1 MSAKYRPLAYLPPA
15 SRSSTLPWDAGGR
28 VTAAPL
34 GWLSGRT
41 ASRLPRN
48 SRPHRAVFH
57 PRARLARNQL
67 PAPSRPPAGHRCRD
81 FPPCRILPGRRFC
94 PERAMV
100 SGSRWLGSPCLGSP
114 CLVSWW
120 LVSPWLVSRSP
131 TNHCLAACPVGR
143 RLRTQIGRPTSA
155 RPNPT
160 LAPRNHT
167 WEEESISARS
177 RPRPTARTRRPAAPR
192 IRFPRPRSL
201 PSPTTRVCPVE
212 SPYCPACS
220 RRSSLPTAA
229 GLPKHQLPRFRNP
242 EP

>member
-1 MSAKYRPLAYLPPA
+1 MSAKYRRSAYLPPA

-28 VTAAPL
+28 VRAAPL
-34 GWLSGRT
+34 GWLWDRT
-41 ASRLPRN
+41 ASRLPRI

-57 PRARLARNQL
+57 PRAHLALNHL
-67 PAPSRPPAGHRCRD
+67 PAPSRSPPGHRCRD

-94 PERAMV
+94 PERAMLT
-100 SGSRWLGSPCLGSP
+100 GSRWLGNP
-114 CLVSWW
+114 CLVSPCP
-120 LVSPWLVSRSP
+120 VSPCPVNRSP
-131 TNHCLAACPVGR
+131 PNHCLAACPVGR